1 MEVKGRLP
9 WSSNGTFLV
18 EVGIDEDVVS
28 GVYKPGAGE
37 RALWDYPSGLFR
49 RERAVYVV
57 SEALGWGLVPETV
70 LREGP
75 LGPGSLQR
83 FVAADFQEH
92 YFTLLER
99 PEHHDTLRAICLFD
113 LLINNGDR
121 KSGHCLLGTDGRVWA
136 IDHGLCL
143 HDEPKLRTVIWDFV
157 GQPLPAGADRRCQPA
172 GCRSPR
178 RAAPPP
184 QPGRAR
190 RLRRPGD
197 ESGSATVL
205 PRGPIA
211 VGLSLAVGVTVGPLT
226 TAELVD
232 LGDLDALL
240 IRIDHLCADHDW
252 AGVLD
257 LRDRSRRAFEERGRQ
272 LWPAASHAE
281 YRLALE
287 APGREA
293 AAMLV
298 PGAGRFALG
307 PLPEVAASTHEWAE
321 LRPYLSGSPEA
332 GMAAHERVVRG
343 EDLTGDRGIDPNV
356 LELPLRLQP
365 WEPDYPLA
373 TYRAHKMEVAEV
385 ASPDLHPV
393 ALPAVEAGGT
403 ADASADVPQTGGAAN
418 ATSGRRVVRPTPTS
432 RRRSLPATPTCHR
445 RAVRPTPTSPA
456 RATTRRRSGPW
467 PSWPWPGSRS
477 RTARSRRPPSS
488 ATPRPRS
495 PPSSSGPASN
505 RTATCAWPR
514 CRPPTPWPSWPGP
527 RPAAGPTA
535 AVGGWRIG
543 RFSAWWA
550 VAAVA
555 GRLDDWPFRPDDLGA
570 AVAGLR
576 WFRWETGPSA
586 TGWSL
591 RLAIED
597 RSRRRAWAV
606 NATDH
611 A

>member
-1 MEVKGRLP
+1 M
-9 WSSNGTFLV
+9 
-18 EVGIDEDVVS
+18 
-28 GVYKPGAGE
+28 
-37 RALWDYPSGLFR
+37 
-49 RERAVYVV
+49 
-57 SEALGWGLVPETV
+57 
-70 LREGP
+70 
-75 LGPGSLQR
+75 
-83 FVAADFQEH
+83 
-92 YFTLLER
+92 
-99 PEHHDTLRAICLFD
+99 
-113 LLINNGDR
+113 
-121 KSGHCLLGTDGRVWA
+121 
-136 IDHGLCL
+136 
-143 HDEPKLRTVIWDFV
+143 
-157 GQPLPAGADRRCQPA
+157 
-172 GCRSPR
+172 
-178 RAAPPP
+178 
-184 QPGRAR
+184 
-190 RLRRPGD
+190 
-197 ESGSATVL
+197 
-205 PRGPIA
+205 
-211 VGLSLAVGVTVGPLT
+211 TVGPLT

-321 LRPYLSGSPEA
+321 LQPYLSGSPEA

-418 ATSGRRVVRPTPTS
+418 ANVRTTGRAAHADVPQEVVARHTDVPQAGGAAHADVPRSGDDAEAVRALVELAMAWKQESNGTVEATAVVGDAAAAVAALVLGPGVELDGDLRMAEVSPAHALAVMAGAAASGGAHGRRRGM
-432 RRRSLPATPTCHR
+432 AY
-445 RAVRPTPTSPA
+445 
-456 RATTRRRSGPW
+456 
-467 PSWPWPGSRS
+467 
-477 RTARSRRPPSS
+477 
-488 ATPRPRS
+488 
-495 PPSSSGPASN
+495 
-505 RTATCAWPR
+505 
-514 CRPPTPWPSWPGP
+514 
-527 RPAAGPTA
+527 
-535 AVGGWRIG
+535 G

-576 WFRWETGPSA
+576 WFRWEAGPSA

-591 RLAIED
+591 RLSIED